1 MMKKKLFIILLAGL
15 LSANLAHAQ
24 TQALVVWLA
33 DGSTTDVEL
42 YTEPKVT
49 FSADRMFIKSSVLDI
64 EYKATDVVRFTY
76 RGNGSGIDNLQAEA
90 DYTQA
95 DGRIVFHG
103 ISAEDKVAIYRT
115 DGVRLPIRPDIQGT
129 DAVLSLSSL
138 PVGVYLFS
146 VNGKTSKFVR
156 K

>member
-1 MMKKKLFIILLAGL
+1 MIKKLFMTLLAGL
-15 LSANLAHAQ
+15 LSPNLAYAQ
-24 TQALVVWLA
+24 TQAMVVWLA

-49 FSADRMFIKSSVLDI
+49 FSADKMFINSTVLDI
-64 EYKATDVVRFTY
+64 EYKAADVVRFTY
-76 RGNGSGIDNLQAEA
+76 KGKGTGIDGLQAEA

-103 ISAEDKVAIYRT
+103 ISAEDKVAVYRT
-115 DGVRLPIRPDIQGT
+115 DGIRLPIRPDMQGT
-129 DAVLSLSSL
+129 DAVFSLSSL
-138 PVGVYLFS
+138 PVGVYLIN
-146 VNGKTSKFVR
+146 VNGRTSKFVR